1 VAKSHKPS
9 ASVVDLPDPRPRD
22 LEVSLDFDR
31 EWIEFT
37 DPANGEH
44 VVRADLTWLL
54 SRWSCIFGAG
64 CHGIVEGRADTGCC
78 SHGAFFTDKDDE
90 KRVRSYV
97 KKLTPQTWQHYV
109 RGFENWT
116 AMDTIDD
123 NEPDELSRRT
133 ARVDGACIFHNREG
147 FEGGSGCALHAL
159 ALADGQ
165 HPLETKPDVCW
176 QLPVRRLEDWK
187 TRQDDTQVLLTTL
200 TEYDRRGWGPGG
212 HDLNWWCTSSPEAHG
227 ASDPVY
233 VSYGPELTA
242 LIGKK
247 AYKKL
252 AELCAK
258 REKQGL
264 LAEHP
269 ATVAARS
276 QHC

>member
-9 ASVVDLPDPRPRD
+9 GSVSISPIRARAIVK
-22 LEVSLDFDR
+22 VSLDFAR

-37 DPANGEH
+37 DPANDEH

-97 KKLTPQTWQHYV
+97 KKLTPQTCSTMSAAS
-109 RGFENWT
+109 RTGPSWT
-116 AMDTIDD
+116 PSTTT
-123 NEPDELSRRT
+123 NRRNCRAAT

-147 FEGGSGCALHAL
+147 FPGGSGCALHAL

-165 HPLETKPDVCW
+165 HPLETKPDVV
-176 QLPVRRLEDWK
+176 LAAAGPPAGRVDGPAGRHAGAAHHADEVRPAR
-187 TRQDDTQVLLTTL
+187 
-200 TEYDRRGWGPGG
+200 WGPGG
-212 HDLNWWCTSSPEAHG
+212 HDLHWWCHVVAGGPWRLRPGLRLVRPGAHRP
-227 ASDPVY
+227 DR
-233 VSYGPELTA
+233 
-242 LIGKK
+242 KK
-247 AYKKL
+247 AYRKL

-258 REKQGL
+258 REQAGPGR
-264 LAEHP
+264 EHP
-269 ATVAARS
+269 ATAAARADRS
-276 QHC
+276 